1 LIKKYQ
7 TKAKTAATS
16 INLTECQIA
25 RRANKTS
32 LEWINRVLG
41 H

>member
-16 INLTECQIA
+16 INSTGCQIA
-25 RRANKTS
+25 QKANKTS
-32 LEWINRVLG
+32 LE
-41 H
+41 